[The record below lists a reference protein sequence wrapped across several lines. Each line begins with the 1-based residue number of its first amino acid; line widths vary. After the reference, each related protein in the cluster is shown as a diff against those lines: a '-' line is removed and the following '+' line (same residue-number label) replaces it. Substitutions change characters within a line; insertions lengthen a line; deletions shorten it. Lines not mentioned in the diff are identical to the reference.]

1 MNDYTGAICSLNH
14 KFLLP
19 PWYSKQSVQG
29 SAMFAGS
36 FEACGKIIPVSYVQQ
51 AQNARKSRENQIR
64 TFLEHVSDAILDHDS
79 N

>member
-1 MNDYTGAICSLNH
+1 
-14 KFLLP
+14 
-19 PWYSKQSVQG
+19 
-29 SAMFAGS
+29 MFAGS

-79 N
+79 NRNDSNTKLGAVLRCLLKMFVPKSFK